1 MLYYNGTPVDTAV
14 YCASN
19 GGASEDAGNV
29 WNADIPYLR
38 GKQDP
43 YEALT
48 NIPNYNWSVT
58 YTADELTW
66 ILEQKGYSIGTVK
79 NVYVAEFTPLGNVS
93 KVTFEGSQGRCDRKG
108 EVCRTVFY
116 SSTYNKSVK
125 SQRFTINGGGA
136 VNSGIYVN
144 NSSTRLDSLEG
155 VQCAQ
160 RQRNNLRAGKAGGS
174 SVGIRCL

>member
-58 YTADELTW
+58 YTADELDMD
-66 ILEQKGYSIGTVK
+66 IGAKGIFHWHSEECLCGGIHPAWK
-79 NVYVAEFTPLGNVS
+79 CQQGNV
-93 KVTFEGSQGRCDRKG
+93 
-108 EVCRTVFY
+108 
-116 SSTYNKSVK
+116 
-125 SQRFTINGGGA
+125 
-136 VNSGIYVN
+136 
-144 NSSTRLDSLEG
+144 
-155 VQCAQ
+155 
-160 RQRNNLRAGKAGGS
+160 
-174 SVGIRCL
+174 